1 MDYRRKSLKLILSV
15 CISVYRR
22 VRINENSNTEHHSN
36 AVSTYVNPQ
45 TKMNWV

>member
-22 VRINENSNTEHHSN
+22 VRINENSNAEHHIST
-36 AVSTYVNPQ
+36 VSICVSPQ
-45 TKMNWV
+45 TKMNQV